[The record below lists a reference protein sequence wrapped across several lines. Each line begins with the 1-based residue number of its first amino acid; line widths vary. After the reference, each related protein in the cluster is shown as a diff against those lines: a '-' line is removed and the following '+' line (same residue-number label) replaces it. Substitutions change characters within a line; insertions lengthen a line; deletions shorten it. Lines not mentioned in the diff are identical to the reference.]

1 MYNFGADK
9 LLARQQGFRLL
20 GYYRIDI
27 QFIQLGDN
35 KVRIKYGQVYGDDE
49 AQED

>member
-27 QFIQLGDN
+27 QFIQLGDDEVGIEN
-35 KVRIKYGQVYGDDE
+35 GQV
-49 AQED
+49 